1 MCNGQPGAT
10 IGGDFNLAIHR
21 MVERLRIRDFSTF
34 AIELI
39 VVIIGVFIGIQVSN
53 WNDARLDR
61 IRAHSYLERIRSDLD
76 TDILSYQDRLRFW
89 RQVSDYGALGLGFAN
104 DGDLKGLHEQDLLL
118 AYFQASQVALFY
130 TTRSTYDEL
139 KSGGERGLISD
150 LELRKQLAVYYTNAD
165 NPVLNE
171 RPAYREHLRG
181 LIPLRIQNHIWEECY
196 RSNGDSQTLLDCDP
210 AVDPEEAARLVAMIS
225 GNSQLMSELR
235 YWMSTMRVARLIGSD
250 RLEFARELRQM
261 VNSQVEAASAG
272 GGS

>member
-1 MCNGQPGAT
+1 M
-10 IGGDFNLAIHR
+10 AIHR
-21 MVERLRIRDFSTF
+21 MVERLRMRDFSTL
-34 AIELI
+34 AIELF
-39 VVIIGVFIGIQVSN
+39 VVIIGVFIGIQVSS

-76 TDILSYQDRLRFW
+76 ADILSYQDRLRFW
-89 RQVSDYGALGLGFAN
+89 RQVSDYGALGLGYAN
-104 DGDLKGLHEQDLLL
+104 DGDLKGSQAQDLLL
-118 AYFQASQVALFY
+118 AYFQASQMALFY

-139 KSGGERGLISD
+139 KSGGELGLIRD

-181 LIPLRIQNHIWEECY
+181 LLPLRIQNPIWEECY

-210 AVDPEEAARLVAMIS
+210 AVDPEEAARLVATIS

-250 RLEFARELRQM
+250 RLEFARKLRQM
-261 VNSQVEAASAG
+261 VNSRVEAASAG
-272 GGS
+272 DGS